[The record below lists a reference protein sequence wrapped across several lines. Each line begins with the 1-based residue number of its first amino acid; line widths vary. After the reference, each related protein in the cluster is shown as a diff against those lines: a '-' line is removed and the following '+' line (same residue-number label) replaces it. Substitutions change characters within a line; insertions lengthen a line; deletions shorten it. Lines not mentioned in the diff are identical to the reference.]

1 MVFLSPP
8 RVKSVQGNETR
19 TLWAMTQA
27 TVRAAK
33 PKKNTAATD
42 DSNENEER
50 EGVEETTTT
59 TKTTKTQRRD
69 DHNPLKARRRSTETA
84 SQKSSSVLRQW
95 KRERI
100 ERYEKRFRKKKDDD
114 EEEEKSSSSSSSSFV
129 AAAKRG
135 FGGPKRG
142 GSRWIGNFHRYGRRP
157 SSSSSSPPGG
167 TPRSSSSS
175 KSGAATTRTTPSSS
189 PSSPRLA
196 GIEEDAV
203 LRDEW
208 CCTDDD
214 EEDENAVEQK
224 EEKTKKSSLRRPSS
238 LSSKSK
244 SPRDS
249 EGKTTSS
256 SKSVTFG
263 GGLPKTLSEKER
275 RRNERKREKE
285 MAKYLEETTKAL
297 YYGKEE
303 LHQNEDDAS
312 ASFFTF
318 DDIDGCMSRIKV
330 MVAMISMGS
339 LAFGGV
345 SYALFDPRGNSK
357 VFGDI
362 RDEDDGND
370 NAFRA
375 IALFGAVLGA
385 LVSGYLSDHA
395 IGRKTMVSLSAGVTA
410 TLWSFFFGVSNS
422 NGSLCDAPPFVP
434 VLFACMC
441 GMTCASWYSVAP
453 VLLAET
459 SPSRTRGRA
468 FALYITASSILGAFT
483 FGELLKVIQ
492 TDDDDDGSNNNDK
505 FYVVLFVLIFVVV
518 CMGTFIAAIE
528 SPRWLLSRG
537 RVIDAQHSCAQIN
550 DSNAVD
556 SLRQMQDIKTDLER
570 ASPEGSTSR
579 FRWFDLVSKTKFTA
593 ATMVFSSLIVL
604 QTFGTSSFYVFTSD
618 ETDEKVNDAYLYA
631 YACMLVGMLVCAFR
645 VDETSGFILHG
656 RKSLIVMSF
665 FVLTLANS
673 VRFIIAVVTDEN
685 DEDEVNDVDAETSA
699 IVFCN
704 CFGAFGY
711 GMGASSLPLLFATE
725 WFPQHAR
732 QAAVA
737 STAAFWYATFLLAS
751 ITEEATMTLFGDI
764 LVFLA
769 KAILCVLG
777 VVVALY
783 AIHETPTLSLE
794 MAHVRYL
801 ESSGRGNLIGDDDD
815 DDDIEKGFRSASRIK
830 AYDALVTRE
839 QSLRVKTRR

>member
-1 MVFLSPP
+1 
-8 RVKSVQGNETR
+8 
-19 TLWAMTQA
+19 MTT
-27 TVRAAK
+27 TVRAAM
-33 PKKNTAATD
+33 PKNTHAATD
-42 DSNENEER
+42 DDSHENENNEEKR
-50 EGVEETTTT
+50 F
-59 TKTTKTQRRD
+59 D
-69 DHNPLKARRRSTETA
+69 DHPIKARRRSTETA
-84 SQKSSSVLRQW
+84 SQKSSSLSETSKSSKSSSSKVLRQKW

-100 ERYEKRFRKKKDDD
+100 ERYEKRFRKKKDDFEEE
-114 EEEEKSSSSSSSSFV
+114 EEEEKSSSSSSFG
-129 AAAKRG
+129 AAAK
-135 FGGPKRG
+135 
-142 GSRWIGNFHRYGRRP
+142 WIGNFHRYGRRP
-157 SSSSSSPPGG
+157 TSSSSSPPGG
-167 TPRSSSSS
+167 TTPRSSSSS
-175 KSGAATTRTTPSSS
+175 GWATTTRTTPSSS
-189 PSSPRLA
+189 PSSPRVLA

-208 CCTDDD
+208 CCTDDEE

-224 EEKTKKSSLRRPSS
+224 EEETKKKSSLRRPS
-238 LSSKSK
+238 LSSK

-249 EGKTTSS
+249 EGKTSSS
-256 SKSVTFG
+256 SKSVTF
-263 GGLPKTLSEKER
+263 GGLPKTLSEKEQ

-297 YYGKEE
+297 YGNKEE
-303 LHQNEDDAS
+303 LQNEDDAS

-318 DDIDGCMSRIKV
+318 DDIDGSKSSYVGCMSRIKV

-345 SYALFDPRGNSK
+345 SYSLFDPRGNSK

-395 IGRKTMVSLSAGVTA
+395 IGRKTVVYLSAGVTA

-492 TDDDDDGSNNNDK
+492 TDDDDDGSNNDK

-737 STAAFWYATFLLAS
+737 STTAFWYATFLLAS

>member
-1 MVFLSPP
+1 
-8 RVKSVQGNETR
+8 
-19 TLWAMTQA
+19 MTT
-27 TVRAAK
+27 TVRAAM
-33 PKKNTAATD
+33 PKNTHAATD
-42 DSNENEER
+42 DDSHENENNEEKR
-50 EGVEETTTT
+50 F
-59 TKTTKTQRRD
+59 D
-69 DHNPLKARRRSTETA
+69 DHPIKARRRSTETA
-84 SQKSSSVLRQW
+84 SQKSSSLSETSKSSKSSSSKVLRQKW

-100 ERYEKRFRKKKDDD
+100 ERYEKRFRKKKDEEEEEE
-114 EEEEKSSSSSSSSFV
+114 EEEEKSSSSSFG
-129 AAAKRG
+129 AAAKG
-135 FGGPKRG
+135 FGLKR
-142 GSRWIGNFHRYGRRP
+142 GSRWIGNFHRYGRRT
-157 SSSSSSPPGG
+157 SSSSSPPGG

-175 KSGAATTRTTPSSS
+175 GATTRTTPSSS

-203 LRDEW
+203 LGE
-208 CCTDDD
+208 CTDED
-214 EEDENAVEQK
+214 EETTTNENAQK
-224 EEKTKKSSLRRPSS
+224 ETKKSSLRRPPRAGGS
-238 LSSKSK
+238 
-244 SPRDS
+244 SPRES
-249 EGKTTSS
+249 EGKTSSS
-256 SKSVTFG
+256 SKSVTF
-263 GGLPKTLSEKER
+263 GGLPKTLSEKEQ

-297 YYGKEE
+297 YGKEE
-303 LHQNEDDAS
+303 LQNEDDAS

-318 DDIDGCMSRIKV
+318 DDIDGSKSSYVGCMSRIKV

-345 SYALFDPRGNSK
+345 SYSLFDPRGNSK

-395 IGRKTMVSLSAGVTA
+395 IGRKTVVYLSAGVTA

-492 TDDDDDGSNNNDK
+492 TDDDDGSNNDK

-737 STAAFWYATFLLAS
+737 STTAFWYATFLLAS

>member
-1 MVFLSPP
+1 
-8 RVKSVQGNETR
+8 
-19 TLWAMTQA
+19 MTT
-27 TVRAAK
+27 TVRAAM
-33 PKKNTAATD
+33 PKNTHAATD
-42 DSNENEER
+42 DDSHENENNEEKR
-50 EGVEETTTT
+50 F
-59 TKTTKTQRRD
+59 D
-69 DHNPLKARRRSTETA
+69 DHPIKARRRSTETA
-84 SQKSSSVLRQW
+84 SQKSSSLSETSKSSKSSSSKVLRQKW

-100 ERYEKRFRKKKDDD
+100 ERYEKRFRKKKDDFEEE
-114 EEEEKSSSSSSSSFV
+114 EEEEKSSSSSSSFG
-129 AAAKRG
+129 AAAK
-135 FGGPKRG
+135 
-142 GSRWIGNFHRYGRRP
+142 WIGNFHRYGRRP
-157 SSSSSSPPGG
+157 TSSSSSPPGG
-167 TPRSSSSS
+167 TTPRSSSS
-175 KSGAATTRTTPSSS
+175 GATTNRTTPSSS
-189 PSSPRLA
+189 PSSPRVLA

-208 CCTDDD
+208 CCTDDEE

-224 EEKTKKSSLRRPSS
+224 EEETKKKSSLRRPS
-238 LSSKSK
+238 LSSK

-249 EGKTTSS
+249 EGKTSSS
-256 SKSVTFG
+256 SKSVTF
-263 GGLPKTLSEKER
+263 GGLPKTLSEKEQ

-297 YYGKEE
+297 YGNKEE
-303 LHQNEDDAS
+303 LQNEDDAS

-318 DDIDGCMSRIKV
+318 DDIDGSKSSYVGCMSRIKV

-345 SYALFDPRGNSK
+345 SYSLFDPRGNSK

-395 IGRKTMVSLSAGVTA
+395 IGRKTVVYLSAGVTA

-492 TDDDDDGSNNNDK
+492 TDDDDDGSNNDK

-737 STAAFWYATFLLAS
+737 STTAFWYATFLLAS

>member
-1 MVFLSPP
+1 MTTTT
-8 RVKSVQGNETR
+8 VKNAAPENT
-19 TLWAMTQA
+19 TA
-27 TVRAAK
+27 TT
-33 PKKNTAATD
+33 ND
-42 DSNENEER
+42 E

-59 TKTTKTQRRD
+59 TTRTQRRFD
-69 DHNPLKARRRSTETA
+69 PAMMKETA
-84 SQKSSSVLRQW
+84 SQKSSLSETSSSKSSSSKVLRQKW

-100 ERYEKRFRKKKDDD
+100 ERYEKRFRKKKDEEEE
-114 EEEEKSSSSSSSSFV
+114 EEEEKSSSSSSFG
-129 AAAKRG
+129 AAAKG
-135 FGGPKRG
+135 FGLKR
-142 GSRWIGNFHRYGRRP
+142 GSRWIGNFHRYGRRT
-157 SSSSSSPPGG
+157 SSSSSPPGG
-167 TPRSSSSS
+167 TTPRSSSS
-175 KSGAATTRTTPSSS
+175 GATTRTTPSSS
-189 PSSPRLA
+189 PSSPRVLA

-214 EEDENAVEQK
+214 DEEEDENAVEQK
-224 EEKTKKSSLRRPSS
+224 EEETKKKSSLRRPSS
-238 LSSKSK
+238 SK

-249 EGKTTSS
+249 EGKTSSS
-256 SKSVTFG
+256 SKSVTF
-263 GGLPKTLSEKER
+263 GGLPKTLSEKEQ

-297 YYGKEE
+297 YGKEE
-303 LHQNEDDAS
+303 LQNEDDAS

-318 DDIDGCMSRIKV
+318 DDIDGSKSSYVGCMSRIKV

-345 SYALFDPRGNSK
+345 SYSLFDPRGNSK

-395 IGRKTMVSLSAGVTA
+395 IGRKTVVYLSAGVTA

-492 TDDDDDGSNNNDK
+492 TDDDDGSNNDK

-737 STAAFWYATFLLAS
+737 STTAFWYATFLLAS
-751 ITEEATMTLFGDI
+751 ITEEATMMLFGDI

>member
-1 MVFLSPP
+1 MTTTT
-8 RVKSVQGNETR
+8 VKNAPENT
-19 TLWAMTQA
+19 TA
-27 TVRAAK
+27 TT
-33 PKKNTAATD
+33 ND
-42 DSNENEER
+42 ED
-50 EGVEETTTT
+50 GVEETTTT
-59 TKTTKTQRRD
+59 KKTTTTTTKTQRRD
-69 DHNPLKARRRSTETA
+69 PAMKETA
-84 SQKSSSVLRQW
+84 SQKSSCTSSSETSSSSVRKW

-100 ERYEKRFRKKKDDD
+100 ERYEKRFRKKKKDDD
-114 EEEEKSSSSSSSSFV
+114 EEEEEEEEKKKSSSLIGRG
-129 AAAKRG
+129 AAAK
-135 FGGPKRG
+135 GGLKR
-142 GSRWIGNFHRYGRRP
+142 GSRWIGNFHRYG
-157 SSSSSSPPGG
+157 SSSSPKEKKDVEDESSDDFSG
-167 TPRSSSSS
+167 TPRSSS
-175 KSGAATTRTTPSSS
+175 GAATGTKSSA
-189 PSSPRLA
+189 SSPRLA

-203 LRDEW
+203 LGE
-208 CCTDDD
+208 CTDED
-214 EEDENAVEQK
+214 EETTTNENAQK
-224 EEKTKKSSLRRPSS
+224 ETKKSSLRRPPRAGGS
-238 LSSKSK
+238 
-244 SPRDS
+244 SPRES
-249 EGKTTSS
+249 EGKASSS
-256 SKSVTFG
+256 SKSVTF
-263 GGLPKTLSEKER
+263 GGLPKTLSEKEQ

-285 MAKYLEETTKAL
+285 MAKYLEETTKL
-297 YYGKEE
+297 SLYGKEE
-303 LHQNEDDAS
+303 LQNEDDAS
-312 ASFFTF
+312 VSFFTF
-318 DDIDGCMSRIKV
+318 DDIDGSKSYFGCISRIKV
-330 MVAMISMGS
+330 MVAMVAMGS

-345 SYALFDPRGNSK
+345 SYSLFDPRGNSK

-362 RDEDDGND
+362 NDEDDGND

-395 IGRKTMVSLSAGVTA
+395 IGRKTVLSLSAGVTA

-468 FALYITASSILGAFT
+468 CALYITASSILGAFT

-492 TDDDDDGSNNNDK
+492 TDDGSNNDK

-556 SLRQMQDIKTDLER
+556 SLRQMQDIKSDLER
-570 ASPEGSTSR
+570 TSPEGSTSR

-593 ATMVFSSLIVL
+593 ATIVFSSLIVL

-618 ETDEKVNDAYLYA
+618 ETVEKVNDAYLYA
-631 YACMLVGMLVCAFR
+631 YACMFVGMLVCAFR

-665 FVLTLANS
+665 FVLTIANS

-685 DEDEVNDVDAETSA
+685 DEDEVNDDAETSA

-751 ITEEATMTLFGDI
+751 ITEEATMTLLGDI

-815 DDDIEKGFRSASRIK
+815 DIEKGFRSASRIK
-830 AYDALVTRE
+830 AYDALVTPGE
-839 QSLRVKTRR
+839 QSLRRVKTRP

>member
-1 MVFLSPP
+1 
-8 RVKSVQGNETR
+8 
-19 TLWAMTQA
+19 MTT
-27 TVRAAK
+27 TVRAAM
-33 PKKNTAATD
+33 PKNTHAATD
-42 DSNENEER
+42 DDSHENENNEEKR
-50 EGVEETTTT
+50 F
-59 TKTTKTQRRD
+59 D
-69 DHNPLKARRRSTETA
+69 DHPIKARRRSTETA
-84 SQKSSSVLRQW
+84 SQKSSSLSETSKSSKSSSSKVLRQKW

-100 ERYEKRFRKKKDDD
+100 ERYEKRFRKKKDDFEEE
-114 EEEEKSSSSSSSSFV
+114 EEEEKSSSSSSFG
-129 AAAKRG
+129 AAAK
-135 FGGPKRG
+135 
-142 GSRWIGNFHRYGRRP
+142 WIGNFHRYGRRP
-157 SSSSSSPPGG
+157 TSSSSSPPGG
-167 TPRSSSSS
+167 TTPRSSSS
-175 KSGAATTRTTPSSS
+175 GATTNRTTPSSS
-189 PSSPRLA
+189 PSSPRVLA

-208 CCTDDD
+208 CCTDDEE

-224 EEKTKKSSLRRPSS
+224 EEETKKKSSLRRPS
-238 LSSKSK
+238 LSSK

-249 EGKTTSS
+249 EGKTSSS

-263 GGLPKTLSEKER
+263 GLPKKTLSEKEQ

-297 YYGKEE
+297 YGNKEE
-303 LHQNEDDAS
+303 LQNEDDAS

-318 DDIDGCMSRIKV
+318 DDIDGSKSSYVGCMSRIKV

-345 SYALFDPRGNSK
+345 SYSLFDPRGNSK

-395 IGRKTMVSLSAGVTA
+395 IGRKTVVYLSAGVTA

-492 TDDDDDGSNNNDK
+492 TDDDDGSNNDK

-737 STAAFWYATFLLAS
+737 STTAFWYATFLLAS

>member
-1 MVFLSPP
+1 
-8 RVKSVQGNETR
+8 
-19 TLWAMTQA
+19 MTT
-27 TVRAAK
+27 TVRAAM
-33 PKKNTAATD
+33 PKNTHAATD
-42 DSNENEER
+42 DDSHENENNEEKR
-50 EGVEETTTT
+50 F
-59 TKTTKTQRRD
+59 D
-69 DHNPLKARRRSTETA
+69 DHPIKARRRSTETA
-84 SQKSSSVLRQW
+84 SQKSSSLSETSKSSKSSSSKVLRQKW

-100 ERYEKRFRKKKDDD
+100 ERYEKRFRKKKDDFEEE
-114 EEEEKSSSSSSSSFV
+114 EEEEKSSSSSSFG
-129 AAAKRG
+129 AAAK
-135 FGGPKRG
+135 
-142 GSRWIGNFHRYGRRP
+142 WIGNFHRYGRRP
-157 SSSSSSPPGG
+157 TSSSSSPPGG
-167 TPRSSSSS
+167 TTPRSSSS
-175 KSGAATTRTTPSSS
+175 GATTNRTTPSSS
-189 PSSPRLA
+189 PSSPRVLA

-208 CCTDDD
+208 CCTDDEE

-224 EEKTKKSSLRRPSS
+224 EEETKKKSSLRRPSS
-238 LSSKSK
+238 SK

-249 EGKTTSS
+249 EGKTSSS
-256 SKSVTFG
+256 SKSVTF
-263 GGLPKTLSEKER
+263 GGLPKTLSEKEQ

-297 YYGKEE
+297 YGKEE
-303 LHQNEDDAS
+303 LQNEDDAS

-318 DDIDGCMSRIKV
+318 DDIDGSKSSYVGCMSRIKV

-345 SYALFDPRGNSK
+345 SYSLFDPRGNSK

-395 IGRKTMVSLSAGVTA
+395 IGRKTVVYLSAGVTA

-492 TDDDDDGSNNNDK
+492 TDDDDGSNNDK

-737 STAAFWYATFLLAS
+737 STTAFWYATFLLAS
-751 ITEEATMTLFGDI
+751 ITEEATMMLFGDI

>member
-1 MVFLSPP
+1 
-8 RVKSVQGNETR
+8 
-19 TLWAMTQA
+19 MTT
-27 TVRAAK
+27 TVRAAM
-33 PKKNTAATD
+33 PKNTHAATD
-42 DSNENEER
+42 DDSHENENNEEKR
-50 EGVEETTTT
+50 F
-59 TKTTKTQRRD
+59 D
-69 DHNPLKARRRSTETA
+69 DHPIKARRRSTETA
-84 SQKSSSVLRQW
+84 SQKSSSLSETSKSSKSSSSKVLRQKW

-100 ERYEKRFRKKKDDD
+100 ERYEKRFRKKKDDFEEE
-114 EEEEKSSSSSSSSFV
+114 EEEEKSSSSSSSFG
-129 AAAKRG
+129 AAAK
-135 FGGPKRG
+135 
-142 GSRWIGNFHRYGRRP
+142 WIGNFHRYGRRP
-157 SSSSSSPPGG
+157 TSSSSSPPGG
-167 TPRSSSSS
+167 TTPRSSSSS
-175 KSGAATTRTTPSSS
+175 GWATTNRTTPSSS
-189 PSSPRLA
+189 PSSPRVLA

-208 CCTDDD
+208 CCTDDEE

-224 EEKTKKSSLRRPSS
+224 EEETKKKSSLRRPS
-238 LSSKSK
+238 LSSK

-249 EGKTTSS
+249 EGKTSSS
-256 SKSVTFG
+256 SKSVTF
-263 GGLPKTLSEKER
+263 GGLPKTLSEKEQ

-297 YYGKEE
+297 YGNKEE
-303 LHQNEDDAS
+303 LQNEDDAS

-318 DDIDGCMSRIKV
+318 DDIDGSKSSYVGCMSRIKV

-345 SYALFDPRGNSK
+345 SYSLFDPRGNSK

-395 IGRKTMVSLSAGVTA
+395 IGRKTVVYLSAGVTA

-492 TDDDDDGSNNNDK
+492 TDDDDDGSNNDK

-737 STAAFWYATFLLAS
+737 STTAFWYATFLLAS

>member
-1 MVFLSPP
+1 
-8 RVKSVQGNETR
+8 
-19 TLWAMTQA
+19 MTT
-27 TVRAAK
+27 TVRAAM
-33 PKKNTAATD
+33 PKNTHAATD
-42 DSNENEER
+42 DDSHENENNEEKR
-50 EGVEETTTT
+50 F
-59 TKTTKTQRRD
+59 D
-69 DHNPLKARRRSTETA
+69 DHPIKARRRSTETA
-84 SQKSSSVLRQW
+84 SQKSSSLSETSKSSKSSSSKVLRQKW

-100 ERYEKRFRKKKDDD
+100 ERYEKRFRKKKDDFEEE
-114 EEEEKSSSSSSSSFV
+114 EEEEKSSSSSSSFG
-129 AAAKRG
+129 AAAK
-135 FGGPKRG
+135 
-142 GSRWIGNFHRYGRRP
+142 WIGNFHRYGRRP
-157 SSSSSSPPGG
+157 TSSSSSPPGG
-167 TPRSSSSS
+167 TTPRSSSSS
-175 KSGAATTRTTPSSS
+175 GWATTTRTTPSSS
-189 PSSPRLA
+189 PSSPRVLA

-208 CCTDDD
+208 CCTDDEE

-224 EEKTKKSSLRRPSS
+224 EEETKKKSSLRRPS
-238 LSSKSK
+238 LSSK

-249 EGKTTSS
+249 EVKTSSS

-263 GGLPKTLSEKER
+263 GLPKKTLSEKEQ

-297 YYGKEE
+297 YGNKEE
-303 LHQNEDDAS
+303 LQNEDDAS
-312 ASFFTF
+312 AKSFFTF
-318 DDIDGCMSRIKV
+318 DDIDGSKSSYVGCMSRIKV

-345 SYALFDPRGNSK
+345 SYSLFDPRGNSK

-395 IGRKTMVSLSAGVTA
+395 IGRKTVVYLSAGVTA

-492 TDDDDDGSNNNDK
+492 TDDDDDGSNNDK

-737 STAAFWYATFLLAS
+737 STTAFWYATFLLAS

>member
-1 MVFLSPP
+1 
-8 RVKSVQGNETR
+8 
-19 TLWAMTQA
+19 MTT
-27 TVRAAK
+27 TVRAAM
-33 PKKNTAATD
+33 PKNTHAATD
-42 DSNENEER
+42 DDSHENENNEEKR
-50 EGVEETTTT
+50 F
-59 TKTTKTQRRD
+59 D
-69 DHNPLKARRRSTETA
+69 DHPIKARRRSTETA
-84 SQKSSSVLRQW
+84 SQKSSSLSETSKSSKSSSSKVLRQKW

-100 ERYEKRFRKKKDDD
+100 ERYEKRFRKKKDDFEEE
-114 EEEEKSSSSSSSSFV
+114 EEEEKSSSSSSFG
-129 AAAKRG
+129 AAAK
-135 FGGPKRG
+135 
-142 GSRWIGNFHRYGRRP
+142 WIGNFHRYGRRP
-157 SSSSSSPPGG
+157 TSSSSSPPGG
-167 TPRSSSSS
+167 TTPRSSSS
-175 KSGAATTRTTPSSS
+175 GATTNRTTPSSS
-189 PSSPRLA
+189 PSSPRVLA

-208 CCTDDD
+208 CCTDDEE

-224 EEKTKKSSLRRPSS
+224 EEETKKKSSLRRPS
-238 LSSKSK
+238 LSSK

-249 EGKTTSS
+249 EGKTSSS
-256 SKSVTFG
+256 SKSVTF
-263 GGLPKTLSEKER
+263 GGLPKTLSEKEQ

-297 YYGKEE
+297 YGNKEE
-303 LHQNEDDAS
+303 LQNEDDAS
-312 ASFFTF
+312 AKSFFTF
-318 DDIDGCMSRIKV
+318 DDIDGSKSSYVGCMSRIKV

-345 SYALFDPRGNSK
+345 SYSLFDPRGNSK

-395 IGRKTMVSLSAGVTA
+395 IGRKTVVYLSAGVTA

-492 TDDDDDGSNNNDK
+492 TDDDDDGSNNDK

-737 STAAFWYATFLLAS
+737 STTAFWYATFLLAS

>member
-1 MVFLSPP
+1 
-8 RVKSVQGNETR
+8 
-19 TLWAMTQA
+19 MTT
-27 TVRAAK
+27 TVRAAM
-33 PKKNTAATD
+33 PKNTHAATD
-42 DSNENEER
+42 DDSHENENNEEKR
-50 EGVEETTTT
+50 F
-59 TKTTKTQRRD
+59 D
-69 DHNPLKARRRSTETA
+69 DHPIKARRRSTETA
-84 SQKSSSVLRQW
+84 SQKSSSLSETSKSSKSSSSKVLRQKW

-100 ERYEKRFRKKKDDD
+100 ERYEKRFRKKKDDFEEE
-114 EEEEKSSSSSSSSFV
+114 EEEEKSSSSSSFG
-129 AAAKRG
+129 AAAK
-135 FGGPKRG
+135 
-142 GSRWIGNFHRYGRRP
+142 WIGNFHRYGRRP
-157 SSSSSSPPGG
+157 TSSSSSPPGG
-167 TPRSSSSS
+167 TTPRSSSSS
-175 KSGAATTRTTPSSS
+175 GWATTTRTTPSSS
-189 PSSPRLA
+189 PSSPRVLA

-208 CCTDDD
+208 CCTDDEE

-224 EEKTKKSSLRRPSS
+224 EEETKKKSSLRRPS
-238 LSSKSK
+238 LSSK

-249 EGKTTSS
+249 EGKTSSS
-256 SKSVTFG
+256 SKSVTF
-263 GGLPKTLSEKER
+263 GGLPKTLSEKEQ

-297 YYGKEE
+297 YGNKEE
-303 LHQNEDDAS
+303 LQNEDDAS
-312 ASFFTF
+312 AKSFFTF
-318 DDIDGCMSRIKV
+318 DDIDGSKSSYVGCMSRIKV

-345 SYALFDPRGNSK
+345 SYSLFDPRGNSK

-395 IGRKTMVSLSAGVTA
+395 IGRKTVVYLSAGVTA

-492 TDDDDDGSNNNDK
+492 TDDDDDGSNNDK

-737 STAAFWYATFLLAS
+737 STTAFWYATFLLAS

>member
-1 MVFLSPP
+1 
-8 RVKSVQGNETR
+8 
-19 TLWAMTQA
+19 MTT
-27 TVRAAK
+27 TVRAAM
-33 PKKNTAATD
+33 PKNTHAATD
-42 DSNENEER
+42 DDSHENENNEEKR
-50 EGVEETTTT
+50 F
-59 TKTTKTQRRD
+59 D
-69 DHNPLKARRRSTETA
+69 DHPIKARRRSTETA
-84 SQKSSSVLRQW
+84 SQKSSSLSETSKSSKSSSSKVLRQKW

-100 ERYEKRFRKKKDDD
+100 ERYEKRFRKKKDEE
-114 EEEEKSSSSSSSSFV
+114 EEEEKSSSSSSFG
-129 AAAKRG
+129 AAAK
-135 FGGPKRG
+135 
-142 GSRWIGNFHRYGRRP
+142 WIGNFHRYGRRT
-157 SSSSSSPPGG
+157 SSSSSPPGG
-167 TPRSSSSS
+167 TPRSSSS
-175 KSGAATTRTTPSSS
+175 GATTRTTPSSS

-214 EEDENAVEQK
+214 EEEDENAVEQK
-224 EEKTKKSSLRRPSS
+224 EEETKKKSSLRRPSS
-238 LSSKSK
+238 SK

-249 EGKTTSS
+249 EGKTSSS
-256 SKSVTFG
+256 SKSVTF
-263 GGLPKTLSEKER
+263 GGLPKTLSEKEQ

-297 YYGKEE
+297 YGKEE
-303 LHQNEDDAS
+303 LQNEDDAS

-318 DDIDGCMSRIKV
+318 DDIDGSKSSYVGCMSRIKV

-345 SYALFDPRGNSK
+345 SYSLFDPRGNSK

-395 IGRKTMVSLSAGVTA
+395 IGRKTVVYLSAGVTA

-492 TDDDDDGSNNNDK
+492 TDDDDGSNNDK

-737 STAAFWYATFLLAS
+737 STTAFWYATFLLAS

-801 ESSGRGNLIGDDDD
+801 ESSGRGNLIGDDGD

>member
-1 MVFLSPP
+1 
-8 RVKSVQGNETR
+8 
-19 TLWAMTQA
+19 MTT
-27 TVRAAK
+27 TVRAAM
-33 PKKNTAATD
+33 PKNTHAATD
-42 DSNENEER
+42 DDSHENENNEEKR
-50 EGVEETTTT
+50 F
-59 TKTTKTQRRD
+59 D
-69 DHNPLKARRRSTETA
+69 DHPIKARRRSTETA
-84 SQKSSSVLRQW
+84 SQKSSSLSETSKSSKSSSSKVLRQKW

-100 ERYEKRFRKKKDDD
+100 ERYEKRFRKKKDDEEE
-114 EEEEKSSSSSSSSFV
+114 EEEEKSSSSSFG
-129 AAAKRG
+129 AAAKG
-135 FGGPKRG
+135 FGLKR
-142 GSRWIGNFHRYGRRP
+142 GSRWIGNFHRYGRRT
-157 SSSSSSPPGG
+157 SSSSSPPGG

-175 KSGAATTRTTPSSS
+175 GATTRTTPSSS

-203 LRDEW
+203 LGE
-208 CCTDDD
+208 CTDED
-214 EEDENAVEQK
+214 EETTTNENAQK
-224 EEKTKKSSLRRPSS
+224 ETKKSSLRRPPRAGGS
-238 LSSKSK
+238 
-244 SPRDS
+244 SPRES
-249 EGKTTSS
+249 EGKTSSS
-256 SKSVTFG
+256 SKSVTF
-263 GGLPKTLSEKER
+263 GGLPKTLSEKEQ

-297 YYGKEE
+297 YGKEE
-303 LHQNEDDAS
+303 LQNEDDAS

-318 DDIDGCMSRIKV
+318 DDIDGSKSSYVGCMSRIKV

-345 SYALFDPRGNSK
+345 SYSLFDPRGNSK

-395 IGRKTMVSLSAGVTA
+395 IGRKTVVYLSAGVTA

-492 TDDDDDGSNNNDK
+492 TDDDDGSNNDK

-737 STAAFWYATFLLAS
+737 STTAFWYATFLLAS

>member
-1 MVFLSPP
+1 
-8 RVKSVQGNETR
+8 
-19 TLWAMTQA
+19 MTT
-27 TVRAAK
+27 TVRAAM
-33 PKKNTAATD
+33 PKNTHAATD
-42 DSNENEER
+42 DDSHENENNEEKR
-50 EGVEETTTT
+50 F
-59 TKTTKTQRRD
+59 D
-69 DHNPLKARRRSTETA
+69 DHPIKARRRSTETA
-84 SQKSSSVLRQW
+84 SQKSSSLSETSKSSKSSSSKVLRQKW

-100 ERYEKRFRKKKDDD
+100 ERYEKRFRKKKDDFEEE
-114 EEEEKSSSSSSSSFV
+114 EEEEKSSSSSSFG
-129 AAAKRG
+129 AAAK
-135 FGGPKRG
+135 
-142 GSRWIGNFHRYGRRP
+142 WIGNFHRYGRRP
-157 SSSSSSPPGG
+157 TSSSSSPPGG
-167 TPRSSSSS
+167 TTPRSSSSS
-175 KSGAATTRTTPSSS
+175 GWATTNRTTPSSS
-189 PSSPRLA
+189 PSSPRVLA

-208 CCTDDD
+208 CCTDDEE

-224 EEKTKKSSLRRPSS
+224 EEETKKKSSLRRPS
-238 LSSKSK
+238 LSSK

-249 EGKTTSS
+249 EGKTSSS
-256 SKSVTFG
+256 SKSVTF
-263 GGLPKTLSEKER
+263 GGLPKTLSEKEQ

-297 YYGKEE
+297 YGNKEE
-303 LHQNEDDAS
+303 LQNEDDAS
-312 ASFFTF
+312 AKSFFTF
-318 DDIDGCMSRIKV
+318 DDIDGSKSSYVGCMSRIKV

-345 SYALFDPRGNSK
+345 SYSLFDPRGNSK

-395 IGRKTMVSLSAGVTA
+395 IGRKTVVYLSAGVTA

-492 TDDDDDGSNNNDK
+492 TDDDDDGSNNDK

-737 STAAFWYATFLLAS
+737 STTAFWYATFLLAS

>member
-1 MVFLSPP
+1 
-8 RVKSVQGNETR
+8 
-19 TLWAMTQA
+19 MTT
-27 TVRAAK
+27 TVRAAM
-33 PKKNTAATD
+33 PKNTHAATD
-42 DSNENEER
+42 DDSHENENNEEKR
-50 EGVEETTTT
+50 F
-59 TKTTKTQRRD
+59 D
-69 DHNPLKARRRSTETA
+69 DHPIKARRRSTETA
-84 SQKSSSVLRQW
+84 SQKSSSLSETSKSSKSSSSKVLRQKW

-100 ERYEKRFRKKKDDD
+100 ERYEKRFRKKKDDFEEE
-114 EEEEKSSSSSSSSFV
+114 EEEEKSSSSSSFG
-129 AAAKRG
+129 AAAK
-135 FGGPKRG
+135 
-142 GSRWIGNFHRYGRRP
+142 WIGNFHRYGRRP
-157 SSSSSSPPGG
+157 TSSSSSPPGG
-167 TPRSSSSS
+167 TTPRSSSS
-175 KSGAATTRTTPSSS
+175 GATTNRTTPSSS
-189 PSSPRLA
+189 PSSPRVLA

-208 CCTDDD
+208 CCTDDEE

-224 EEKTKKSSLRRPSS
+224 EEETKKKSSLRRPS
-238 LSSKSK
+238 LSSK

-249 EGKTTSS
+249 EGKTSSS
-256 SKSVTFG
+256 SKSVTF
-263 GGLPKTLSEKER
+263 GGLPKTLSEKEQ

-297 YYGKEE
+297 YGNKEE
-303 LHQNEDDAS
+303 LQNEDDAS

-318 DDIDGCMSRIKV
+318 DDIDGSKSSYVGCMSRIKV

-345 SYALFDPRGNSK
+345 SYSLFDPRGNSK

-395 IGRKTMVSLSAGVTA
+395 IGRKTVVYLSAGVTA

-492 TDDDDDGSNNNDK
+492 TDDDDDGSNNDK

-737 STAAFWYATFLLAS
+737 STTAFWYATFLLAS

>member
-1 MVFLSPP
+1 
-8 RVKSVQGNETR
+8 
-19 TLWAMTQA
+19 MTT
-27 TVRAAK
+27 TVRAAM
-33 PKKNTAATD
+33 PKNTHAATD
-42 DSNENEER
+42 DDSHENENNEEKR
-50 EGVEETTTT
+50 F
-59 TKTTKTQRRD
+59 D
-69 DHNPLKARRRSTETA
+69 DHPIKARRRSTETA
-84 SQKSSSVLRQW
+84 SQKSSSLSETSKSSKSSSSKVLRQKW

-100 ERYEKRFRKKKDDD
+100 ERYEKRFRKKKDDFEEE
-114 EEEEKSSSSSSSSFV
+114 EEEEKSSSSSSFG
-129 AAAKRG
+129 AAAK
-135 FGGPKRG
+135 
-142 GSRWIGNFHRYGRRP
+142 WIGNFHRYGRRT
-157 SSSSSSPPGG
+157 SSSSSPPGG
-167 TPRSSSSS
+167 TTPRSSSSS
-175 KSGAATTRTTPSSS
+175 GWATTNRTTPSSS
-189 PSSPRLA
+189 PSSPRVLA

-208 CCTDDD
+208 CCTDDEE

-224 EEKTKKSSLRRPSS
+224 EEETKKKSSLRRPS
-238 LSSKSK
+238 LSSK

-249 EGKTTSS
+249 EGKTSSS
-256 SKSVTFG
+256 SKSVTF
-263 GGLPKTLSEKER
+263 GGLPKTLSEKEQ

-297 YYGKEE
+297 YGNKEE
-303 LHQNEDDAS
+303 LQNEDDAS

-318 DDIDGCMSRIKV
+318 DDIDGSKSSYVGCMSRIKV

-345 SYALFDPRGNSK
+345 SYSLFDPRGNSK

-395 IGRKTMVSLSAGVTA
+395 IGRKTVVYLSAGVTA

-492 TDDDDDGSNNNDK
+492 TDDDDDGSNNDK

-737 STAAFWYATFLLAS
+737 STTAFWYATFLLAS

>member
-1 MVFLSPP
+1 
-8 RVKSVQGNETR
+8 
-19 TLWAMTQA
+19 MTT
-27 TVRAAK
+27 TVRAAM
-33 PKKNTAATD
+33 PKNTHAATD
-42 DSNENEER
+42 DDSHENENNEEKR
-50 EGVEETTTT
+50 F
-59 TKTTKTQRRD
+59 D
-69 DHNPLKARRRSTETA
+69 DHPIKARRRSTETA
-84 SQKSSSVLRQW
+84 SQKSSSLSETSKSSKSSSSKVLRQKW

-100 ERYEKRFRKKKDDD
+100 ERYEKRFRKKKDDFEEE
-114 EEEEKSSSSSSSSFV
+114 EEEEKSSSSSSFG
-129 AAAKRG
+129 AAAK
-135 FGGPKRG
+135 
-142 GSRWIGNFHRYGRRP
+142 WIGNFHRYGRRP
-157 SSSSSSPPGG
+157 TSSSSSPPGG
-167 TPRSSSSS
+167 TTPRSSSSS
-175 KSGAATTRTTPSSS
+175 GWATTNRTTPSSS
-189 PSSPRLA
+189 PSSPRVLA

-208 CCTDDD
+208 CCTDDEE

-224 EEKTKKSSLRRPSS
+224 EEETKKKSSLRRPS
-238 LSSKSK
+238 LSSK

-249 EGKTTSS
+249 EGKTSSS
-256 SKSVTFG
+256 SKSVTF
-263 GGLPKTLSEKER
+263 GGLPKTLSEKEQ

-297 YYGKEE
+297 YGNKEE
-303 LHQNEDDAS
+303 LQNEDDAS

-318 DDIDGCMSRIKV
+318 DDIDGSKSSYVGCMSRIKV

-345 SYALFDPRGNSK
+345 SYSLFDPRGNSK

-395 IGRKTMVSLSAGVTA
+395 IGRKTVVYLSAGVTA

-492 TDDDDDGSNNNDK
+492 TDDDDDGSNNDK

-737 STAAFWYATFLLAS
+737 STTAFWYATFLLAS

>member
-1 MVFLSPP
+1 
-8 RVKSVQGNETR
+8 
-19 TLWAMTQA
+19 MTT
-27 TVRAAK
+27 TVRAAM
-33 PKKNTAATD
+33 PKNTHAATD
-42 DSNENEER
+42 DDSHENENNEEKR
-50 EGVEETTTT
+50 F
-59 TKTTKTQRRD
+59 D
-69 DHNPLKARRRSTETA
+69 DHPIKARRRSTETA
-84 SQKSSSVLRQW
+84 SQKSSSLSETSKSSKSSKSSKVLRQKW

-100 ERYEKRFRKKKDDD
+100 ERYEKRFRKKKDDFEEE
-114 EEEEKSSSSSSSSFV
+114 EEEEKSSSSSSFG
-129 AAAKRG
+129 AAAK
-135 FGGPKRG
+135 
-142 GSRWIGNFHRYGRRP
+142 WIGNFHRYGRRP
-157 SSSSSSPPGG
+157 TSSSSSPPGG
-167 TPRSSSSS
+167 TTPRSSSSS
-175 KSGAATTRTTPSSS
+175 GWATTTRTTPSSS
-189 PSSPRLA
+189 PSSPRVLA

-208 CCTDDD
+208 CCTDDEE

-224 EEKTKKSSLRRPSS
+224 EEETKKKSSLRRPSS
-238 LSSKSK
+238 SK

-249 EGKTTSS
+249 EGKTSSS
-256 SKSVTFG
+256 SKSVTF
-263 GGLPKTLSEKER
+263 GGLPKTLSEKEQ

-297 YYGKEE
+297 YGNKEE
-303 LHQNEDDAS
+303 LQNEDDAS

-318 DDIDGCMSRIKV
+318 DDIDGSKSSYVGCMSRIKV

-345 SYALFDPRGNSK
+345 SYSLFDPRGNSK

-395 IGRKTMVSLSAGVTA
+395 IGRKTVVYLSAGVTA

-492 TDDDDDGSNNNDK
+492 TDDDDDGSNNDK

-737 STAAFWYATFLLAS
+737 STTAFWYATFLLAS

>member
-1 MVFLSPP
+1 
-8 RVKSVQGNETR
+8 
-19 TLWAMTQA
+19 MTT
-27 TVRAAK
+27 TVRAAM
-33 PKKNTAATD
+33 PKNTHAATD
-42 DSNENEER
+42 DDSHENENNEEKR
-50 EGVEETTTT
+50 F
-59 TKTTKTQRRD
+59 D
-69 DHNPLKARRRSTETA
+69 DHPIKARRRSTETA
-84 SQKSSSVLRQW
+84 SQKSSSLSETSKSSKSSSSKVLRQKW

-100 ERYEKRFRKKKDDD
+100 ERYEKRFRKKKDDFEEEE
-114 EEEEKSSSSSSSSFV
+114 EEEEKSSSSSSFG
-129 AAAKRG
+129 AAAK
-135 FGGPKRG
+135 
-142 GSRWIGNFHRYGRRP
+142 WIGNFHRYGRRP
-157 SSSSSSPPGG
+157 TSSSSSPPGG
-167 TPRSSSSS
+167 TTPRSSSSS
-175 KSGAATTRTTPSSS
+175 GWATTNRTTPSSS
-189 PSSPRLA
+189 PSSPRVLA

-208 CCTDDD
+208 CCTDDEE

-224 EEKTKKSSLRRPSS
+224 EEETKKKSSLRRPS
-238 LSSKSK
+238 LSSK

-249 EGKTTSS
+249 EGKTSSS
-256 SKSVTFG
+256 SKSVTF
-263 GGLPKTLSEKER
+263 GGLPKTLSEKEQ

-297 YYGKEE
+297 YGNKEE
-303 LHQNEDDAS
+303 LQNEDDAS
-312 ASFFTF
+312 AKSFFTF
-318 DDIDGCMSRIKV
+318 DDIDGSKSSYVGCMSRIKV

-345 SYALFDPRGNSK
+345 SYSLFDPRGNSK

-395 IGRKTMVSLSAGVTA
+395 IGRKTVVYLSAGVTA

-492 TDDDDDGSNNNDK
+492 TDDDDDGSNNDK

-737 STAAFWYATFLLAS
+737 STTAFWYATFLLAS

>member
-1 MVFLSPP
+1 
-8 RVKSVQGNETR
+8 
-19 TLWAMTQA
+19 MTT
-27 TVRAAK
+27 TVRAAM
-33 PKKNTAATD
+33 PKNTHAATD
-42 DSNENEER
+42 DDSHENENNEEKR
-50 EGVEETTTT
+50 F
-59 TKTTKTQRRD
+59 D
-69 DHNPLKARRRSTETA
+69 DHPIKARRRSTETA
-84 SQKSSSVLRQW
+84 SQKSSSLSETSKSSKSSSSKVLRQKW

-100 ERYEKRFRKKKDDD
+100 ERYEKRFRKKKDDFEEE
-114 EEEEKSSSSSSSSFV
+114 EEEEKSSSSSSFG
-129 AAAKRG
+129 AAAK
-135 FGGPKRG
+135 
-142 GSRWIGNFHRYGRRP
+142 WIGNFHRYGRRP
-157 SSSSSSPPGG
+157 TSSSSSPPGG
-167 TPRSSSSS
+167 TTPRSSSS
-175 KSGAATTRTTPSSS
+175 GATTNRTTPSSS
-189 PSSPRLA
+189 PSSPRVLA

-208 CCTDDD
+208 CCTDDEE

-224 EEKTKKSSLRRPSS
+224 EEETKKKSSLRRPS
-238 LSSKSK
+238 LSSK

-249 EGKTTSS
+249 EGKTSSS
-256 SKSVTFG
+256 SKSVTF
-263 GGLPKTLSEKER
+263 GGLPKTLSEKEQ

-297 YYGKEE
+297 YGNKEE
-303 LHQNEDDAS
+303 LQNEDDAS

-318 DDIDGCMSRIKV
+318 DDIDGSKSSYVGCMSRIKV

-345 SYALFDPRGNSK
+345 SYSLFDPRGNSK

-395 IGRKTMVSLSAGVTA
+395 IGRKTVVYLSAGVTA

-492 TDDDDDGSNNNDK
+492 TDDDDDGSNNDK

-699 IVFCN
+699 IIFCN

-737 STAAFWYATFLLAS
+737 STTAFWYATFLLAS

>member
-1 MVFLSPP
+1 
-8 RVKSVQGNETR
+8 
-19 TLWAMTQA
+19 MTT
-27 TVRAAK
+27 TVRAA
-33 PKKNTAATD
+33 PKNTAATD
-42 DSNENEER
+42 DSNENDNEEK
-50 EGVEETTTT
+50 GVEETTTT
-59 TKTTKTQRRD
+59 TTKTQRRD
-69 DHNPLKARRRSTETA
+69 DHPKARRRSTETA
-84 SQKSSSVLRQW
+84 SQKSSSETSSKSSSVLRQW

-114 EEEEKSSSSSSSSFV
+114 EEEEEKSSSSSFG
-129 AAAKRG
+129 AAAKG
-135 FGGPKRG
+135 FGLKRG
-142 GSRWIGNFHRYGRRP
+142 GSRWIGNFHRYGRT
-157 SSSSSSPPGG
+157 SSSSSPPGG
-167 TPRSSSSS
+167 TPRSSSS
-175 KSGAATTRTTPSSS
+175 GATTRTTPSSS

-214 EEDENAVEQK
+214 EEEDENAVEQK
-224 EEKTKKSSLRRPSS
+224 EEETKKKSSLRRPSS
-238 LSSKSK
+238 SK

-249 EGKTTSS
+249 EGKTSSS
-256 SKSVTFG
+256 SKSVTF
-263 GGLPKTLSEKER
+263 GGLPKTLSEKEQ

-297 YYGKEE
+297 YGKEE
-303 LHQNEDDAS
+303 LQNEDDAS

-318 DDIDGCMSRIKV
+318 DDIDGSKSSYVGCMSRIKV

-345 SYALFDPRGNSK
+345 SYSLFDPRGNSK

-395 IGRKTMVSLSAGVTA
+395 IGRKTVVSLSAGVTA

-492 TDDDDDGSNNNDK
+492 TDDDDGSNNDK

-570 ASPEGSTSR
+570 TSPEGSTSR

-737 STAAFWYATFLLAS
+737 STTAFWYATFLLAS

>member
-1 MVFLSPP
+1 
-8 RVKSVQGNETR
+8 
-19 TLWAMTQA
+19 MTQA
-27 TVRAAK
+27 TTTVRAAK
-33 PKKNTAATD
+33 PKKNTAAAATD

-100 ERYEKRFRKKKDDD
+100 ERYEKRFRKKKDEEEE
-114 EEEEKSSSSSSSSFV
+114 EEEEKSSSSSSFG
-129 AAAKRG
+129 AAAKG
-135 FGGPKRG
+135 FGLKR
-142 GSRWIGNFHRYGRRP
+142 GSRWIGNFHRYGRRT
-157 SSSSSSPPGG
+157 SSSSSPPGG
-167 TPRSSSSS
+167 TTPRSSSS
-175 KSGAATTRTTPSSS
+175 GATTRTTPSSS

-208 CCTDDD
+208 CCTDDEE

-224 EEKTKKSSLRRPSS
+224 EEETKKKSSLRRPSS
-238 LSSKSK
+238 SK

-249 EGKTTSS
+249 EGKTSSS
-256 SKSVTFG
+256 SKSVTF
-263 GGLPKTLSEKER
+263 GGLPKTLSEKEQ

-297 YYGKEE
+297 YGKEE
-303 LHQNEDDAS
+303 LQNEDDAS

-318 DDIDGCMSRIKV
+318 DDIDGSKSSYVGCMSRIKV

-345 SYALFDPRGNSK
+345 SYSLFDPRGNSK

-395 IGRKTMVSLSAGVTA
+395 IGRKTVVSLSAGVTA

-492 TDDDDDGSNNNDK
+492 TDDDDGSNNDK

-737 STAAFWYATFLLAS
+737 STTAFWYATFLLAS

>member
-1 MVFLSPP
+1 
-8 RVKSVQGNETR
+8 
-19 TLWAMTQA
+19 MT
-27 TVRAAK
+27 TVHA
-33 PKKNTAATD
+33 PDQNTKNTATD
-42 DSNENEER
+42 DEE
-50 EGVEETTTT
+50 EGFEETTTT
-59 TKTTKTQRRD
+59 TRRD
-69 DHNPLKARRRSTETA
+69 AKETA
-84 SQKSSSVLRQW
+84 QKSSQKSFTSSSESSSATQKW

-100 ERYEKRFRKKKDDD
+100 ERYEKRFRKKD
-114 EEEEKSSSSSSSSFV
+114 EEEEKSSSSESSSLIGTILG
-129 AAAKRG
+129 AAKGARRKRS
-135 FGGPKRG
+135 GGDALKR
-142 GSRWIGNFHRYGRRP
+142 GSRWIGNFHRYG
-157 SSSSSSPPGG
+157 SPEKKDFEDESDG
-167 TPRSSSSS
+167 TPRSSSA
-175 KSGAATTRTTPSSS
+175 AATGTKSSA
-189 PSSPRLA
+189 SSPRLA
-196 GIEEDAV
+196 GIEEDAI
-203 LRDEW
+203 LRG
-208 CCTDDD
+208 CTDEDD
-214 EEDENAVEQK
+214 DTTTNENAQ
-224 EEKTKKSSLRRPSS
+224 TKKSSLRRPATRAGGS
-238 LSSKSK
+238 
-244 SPRDS
+244 SPRESPS
-249 EGKTTSS
+249 EGKTS
-256 SKSVTFG
+256 SKSVTF
-263 GGLPKTLSEKER
+263 GGLPKTLSEKEQ

-285 MAKYLEETTKAL
+285 MAKYLEETTKL
-297 YYGKEE
+297 SLYGKEE
-303 LHQNEDDAS
+303 LQNEDDAS
-312 ASFFTF
+312 LSFFTF
-318 DDIDGCMSRIKV
+318 DDIDGSKSYFGCISRIKV
-330 MVAMISMGS
+330 MVAMVAMGS

-345 SYALFDPRGNSK
+345 SYSLFDPRGNSK

-362 RDEDDGND
+362 NDEDDGND

-395 IGRKTMVSLSAGVTA
+395 IGRKTVLSLSAGVTA

-468 FALYITASSILGAFT
+468 CALYITASSILGAFT

-492 TDDDDDGSNNNDK
+492 TDDGSNNDK

-570 ASPEGSTSR
+570 TSPEGSTSR
-579 FRWFDLVSKTKFTA
+579 FRWFDLVSKTKFTV
-593 ATMVFSSLIVL
+593 ATIVFSSLIVL
-604 QTFGTSSFYVFTSD
+604 QTFGTSSFYLFTSD
-618 ETDEKVNDAYLYA
+618 ETDEKVKDAYLYA
-631 YACMLVGMLVCAFR
+631 YACMLIGMLVCAFR

-665 FVLTLANS
+665 FILTLANS
-673 VRFIIAVVTDEN
+673 VRFTIAVVTDEN
-685 DEDEVNDVDAETSA
+685 DEDEVNDDAETSA

-711 GMGASSLPLLFATE
+711 GIGASSLPLLFATE

-751 ITEEATMTLFGDI
+751 ITEEATMTLLGDI

-777 VVVALY
+777 GVVALY

-794 MAHVRYL
+794 MAYVRYL
-801 ESSGRGNLIGDDDD
+801 ESSGRGNLISDD
-815 DDDIEKGFRSASRIK
+815 DDDIEKGRSASRIK